1 VKVAGKLTTI
11 EILLLAAATLF
22 LAAVGAQYIHT
33 ARRAADVPWEIVT
46 GRGDVAALTPG
57 EPELLDLNTA
67 TAEQLQTLPGIG
79 QVLAGR
85 IVEHRQAQGPYA
97 SVEELLSV
105 EGIGEVRLEALREYI
120 TIETQTYGGTD
131 DAGETKP

>member
-57 EPELLDLNTA
+57 EPVLLDLNTA
-67 TAEQLQTLPGIG
+67 TAEQLQALPGIG
-79 QVLAGR
+79 QVTHRDSIEFRADGLPVPGDGEDLLRQGAAMGIWECGVGGKDCRGQYRAGAA
-85 IVEHRQAQGPYA
+85 HGA
-97 SVEELLSV
+97 
-105 EGIGEVRLEALREYI
+105 
-120 TIETQTYGGTD
+120 
-131 DAGETKP
+131 